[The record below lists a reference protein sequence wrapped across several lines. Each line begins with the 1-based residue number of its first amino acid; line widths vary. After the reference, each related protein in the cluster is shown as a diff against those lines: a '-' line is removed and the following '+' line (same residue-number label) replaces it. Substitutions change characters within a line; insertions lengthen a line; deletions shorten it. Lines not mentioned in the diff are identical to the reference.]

1 MTDRHGGGVSGGRD
15 PDTVHSALRELV
27 MAATVRIHI
36 PGAGYAPEESGEF
49 LGSGF
54 FIAPNWVLTCA
65 HVVHGGEG
73 DGGEVTVICRAGP
86 FGEPY
91 AVPGEV
97 AATLP
102 ERAERSVQGDWPDP
116 DLALV
121 RLREPVEHECLY
133 VSERSSPQYAE
144 GQVFYA
150 GWASVRG
157 RPQPLDGFLAVHG
170 TVGDRSAGARLS
182 LGGNVLPFG
191 VSGGPV
197 IDPVRGEVV
206 GVLKPRADHG
216 PGGISIGIEQ
226 LRTLP
231 VTPPTRP
238 PAPRRHGPSQPDLER
253 PDPSRPESYRPDPP
267 RPDLHRPGPY
277 GPEPHRSGP
286 YEPDHRPD
294 PRRPDPY
301 RPDLYQAIWHAHDRY
316 HRDRQLSGV
325 SGRRTW
331 VGLQA
336 ELGARP
342 GRVLSPY
349 ERVELLGRL
358 ADLEPPDS
366 TRGLLDILQS
376 LPDFRAPTPSPAPR
390 GWRDGLGVLYES
402 ARHDGALPLVVEY
415 AMRVMT
421 AERPVSSPVLDAEA
435 ALWGWIRQAATR
447 LGSGRH
453 GDLARRR
460 ARHLGDRLGESDGRR
475 DTGYPYESARESS
488 AGSALRLSVLLQ
500 VEHLAWDPEHCDW
513 SVAVVRR
520 DGEVTPLD
528 EGQRVGLDG
537 LASCLA
543 APLAEAFRRCDE
555 PGRPVALYAALP
567 HHLLDLP
574 VDEWRLR
581 PGADPLGG
589 ERPVLI
595 RCADRGRLP
604 GEDDG
609 YDTGLLAHDEE
620 SDRRDRWRRLHALP
634 GRDTT
639 RAEILDCD
647 DAVRRP
653 VPAVSVLRGL
663 PPGTVPVLCREGD
676 RSYEDDDTALARIV
690 RAGYGVVLWRR
701 WRRPADPLCGEFHR
715 EARTI
720 VDGAAGAAELPAL
733 VHGLRDRMS
742 EGLPESFWARG
753 IALLYDDPD
762 QPLPGGDDLLEAP

>member
-15 PDTVHSALRELV
+15 RDRDTARSALRELV
-27 MAATVRIHI
+27 MAATVRIHR
-36 PGAGYAPEESGEF
+36 PGAGYAPEESGGF

-73 DGGEVTVICRAGP
+73 DGGEVTVICRPGP
-86 FGEPY
+86 FAEPY
-91 AVPGEV
+91 VVPAEV

-102 ERAERSVQGDWPDP
+102 EQAERSVQGDWPDP

-133 VSERSSPQYAE
+133 VSERPSPQYTE

-150 GWASVRG
+150 GWAPVRG

-170 TVGDRSAGARLS
+170 TVGGRSAGARLS
-182 LGGNVLPFG
+182 LGGSVLPPG

-206 GVLKPRADHG
+206 GVLRPRADHG
-216 PGGISIGIEQ
+216 PGGTSIGIEQ

-238 PAPRRHGPSQPDLER
+238 PDRYGHGLSQPDWYGHGHGLSQPDWYGHGHGLSQ
-253 PDPSRPESYRPDPP
+253 PDPSRP
-267 RPDLHRPGPY
+267 DL
-277 GPEPHRSGP
+277 
-286 YEPDHRPD
+286 
-294 PRRPDPY
+294 RRPAPY
-301 RPDLYQAIWHAHDRY
+301 RPDLYQTIWHAHDRY
-316 HRDRQLSGV
+316 HRDRQLPGE

-358 ADLEPPDS
+358 ADLEPPES

-390 GWRDGLGVLYES
+390 GWRDGLGALYEN
-402 ARHDGALPLVVEY
+402 ARYDGALPLVVEY

-421 AERPVSSPVLDAEA
+421 AERPVSSPVLDAEE

-460 ARHLGDRLGESDGRR
+460 ARHLGDRLGEPDGRR
-475 DTGYPYESARESS
+475 GTGYPHESARGPS
-488 AGSALRLSVLLQ
+488 AEPPLRLPARLSVLLQ

-528 EGQRVGLDG
+528 EGRRVGLDG
-537 LASCLA
+537 LAACLA

-555 PGRPVALYAALP
+555 PDRPVALYAALP

-589 ERPVLI
+589 ERPVLV
-595 RCADRGRLP
+595 RCADRGQMP
-604 GEDDG
+604 GEDDRDDRDDR
-609 YDTGLLAHDEE
+609 YDAGLLGDDEE
-620 SDRRDRWRRLHALP
+620 PDRRDRWRRLHGLP
-634 GRDTT
+634 GRDTI
-639 RAEILDCD
+639 RAAILDCD

-733 VHGLRDRMS
+733 VHGLRDRMC
-742 EGLPESFWARG
+742 EGLAESFWARG